1 MGYYRGHQVPSCF
14 GKWDGNDPEC
24 EACTVDNMCIEKME
38 RMDERRSA
46 QPSRSLDHPRTTS
59 IAKQPTHSMLGAP
72 PTREEVLPREGE
84 HWMSRL
90 GKNMASA
97 SLSAAGTEVAYFFRY
112 WRFD

>member
-1 MGYYRGHQVPSCF
+1 MGYYRGHQVPGCF

-24 EACTVDNMCIEKME
+24 DACTVDNLCIEKME
-38 RMDERRSA
+38 RIEERREA
-46 QPSRSLDHPRTTS
+46 LPTRSLAPAKNTS
-59 IAKQPTHSMLGAP
+59 LAQRSTHSVLGAP

-84 HWMSRL
+84 NWMSRL

-97 SLSAAGTEVAYFFRY
+97 SLSAAGTEVAYFFKY